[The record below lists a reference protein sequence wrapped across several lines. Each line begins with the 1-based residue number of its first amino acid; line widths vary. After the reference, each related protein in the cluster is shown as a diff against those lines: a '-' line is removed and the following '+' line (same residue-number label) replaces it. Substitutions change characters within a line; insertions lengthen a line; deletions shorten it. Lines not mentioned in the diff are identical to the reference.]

1 MDISN
6 QKIFKV
12 LNPKNIWVPIII
24 GLGIV
29 TFLFYQDPNITK
41 ENLSLIFDAKV
52 SAVIIAFVV
61 LIARDAGY
69 VYRIKAITN
78 NELTWSKSLYIII
91 LWEFASAVTPSVVGG
106 TAIAVFVLS
115 AEGIKFGKSLAYV
128 MLTAILDN
136 LFFVVAAPI
145 VMFLTEGKIFPDITA
160 ADLQIGNSLQFFFY
174 LSYGLMAI
182 YTLIM
187 AYGLLVKPRAFKW
200 FLLKLTSIKFFKK
213 WKEKANNYG
222 DDIILASQEIV
233 GKNFKYWA
241 IISGSTIFIWC
252 ARYLMLN
259 SLVTAYADISI
270 PEHMM
275 IFSRQVIMWMIML
288 ISPTPG
294 SSGTAEY
301 FFTQFFSEFLDKYT
315 FVSAIFWRLMSY
327 YPYLL
332 VGAVI
337 LPWWLKKVFF
347 NKKKA

>member
-1 MDISN
+1 MDINN

-41 ENLSLIFDAKV
+41 ENLSLIFDAKF
-52 SAVIIAFVV
+52 SAVIIAFLV

-69 VYRIKAITN
+69 VYRIKVITN

-115 AEGIKFGKSLAYV
+115 AEGINFGKSLAYV

-145 VMFLTEGKIFPDITA
+145 VIFLTDGKIFPDITA
-160 ADLQIGNSLQFFFY
+160 SHLELGNSLQFFFY
-174 LSYGLMAI
+174 LSYFIIAI

-200 FLLKLTSIKFFKK
+200 FLLKLTSIKFLKK

-222 DDIILASQEIV
+222 DDIILASKEIV

-259 SLVTAYADISI
+259 SLITAYAEISVSD
-270 PEHMM
+270 HMM
-275 IFSRQVIMWMIML
+275 IFSRQVIMWMTML

-294 SSGTAEY
+294 SSGIAEY
-301 FFTQFFSEFLDKYT
+301 FFTQFFTEFLDKYT
-315 FVSAIFWRLMSY
+315 FVSAILWRLMSY

-332 VGAVI
+332 VGAVF
-337 LPWWLKKVFF
+337 LPWWLKRVFF
-347 NKKKA
+347 SKEK